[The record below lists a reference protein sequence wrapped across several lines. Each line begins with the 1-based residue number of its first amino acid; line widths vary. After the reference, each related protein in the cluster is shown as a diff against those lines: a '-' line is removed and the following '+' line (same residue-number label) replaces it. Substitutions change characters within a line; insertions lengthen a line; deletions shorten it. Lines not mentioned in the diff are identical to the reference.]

1 MSASNDVFP
10 LFQQFLR
17 EMFQFDHHELDF
29 GLFKVLRLKRS
40 FIEQFIDGDGEQDL
54 RRIVS
59 RELAA
64 NDHAIMPGW
73 YTVAEE
79 AEDAL
84 LRMQDKPCPDRP
96 FTGRRVWSW
105 AKDNR
110 PS

>member
-64 NDHAIMPGW
+64 IRSAD
-73 YTVAEE
+73 
-79 AEDAL
+79 DADERQWL
-84 LRMQDKPCPDRP
+84 ANRCDYLGPRP
-96 FTGRRVWSW
+96 RASGST
-105 AKDNR
+105 
-110 PS
+110 